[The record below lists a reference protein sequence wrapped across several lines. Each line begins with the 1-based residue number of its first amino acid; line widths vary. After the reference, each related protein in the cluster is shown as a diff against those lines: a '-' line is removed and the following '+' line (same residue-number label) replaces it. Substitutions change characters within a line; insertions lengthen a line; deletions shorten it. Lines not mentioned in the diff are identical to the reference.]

1 MKRLIY
7 NFVQKNLPTRLN
19 INSLMK
25 YNASVNNHS
34 KILASKFIK
43 NEIKIRLAHRVVEL
57 DTLPFGLNDMPSI
70 KKVTDL
76 YINSFKLLHDIK
88 EIHTIEESNELVNL
102 LCDIKK
108 QHTYVAMDISVA
120 IRNLIETNKRKE
132 YNFDLDSFLDKFY
145 RSRTG
150 IRILI
155 SHYLSMYNKERSII
169 NKFCNP
175 YDIINDAKEEA
186 IFICSMTHINNIPPI
201 HIHGVNDFTFSYIP
215 SHLFYITLEIL
226 KNSLYSTIN
235 FHKIDNDK
243 PINVYL
249 SKGKDDLIIK
259 ISDFGGGFPLEDL
272 KKIYSYGYSSN
283 TNIPSLDDRNVLSG
297 FGHGVPLSRLYC
309 RYFGGELSILPFE
322 GVGTDVFIYIN
333 RLGNTDETIL

>member
-7 NFVQKNLPTRLN
+7 NFVQKNSPTKLN
-19 INSLMK
+19 INNLMK
-25 YNASVNNHS
+25 YNANVNNQN
-34 KILASKFIK
+34 KILASKFMK
-43 NEIKIRLAHRVVEL
+43 NEIRIRLAHRVVEL
-57 DTLPFGLNDMPSI
+57 DTLPFGLNEMHSI

-88 EIHTIEESNELVNL
+88 EIDTIEESNEFVNL

-108 QHTYVAMDISVA
+108 KHMYVAMDISVA
-120 IRNLIETNKRKE
+120 IRSLIEKSRKKE
-132 YNFDLDSFLDKFY
+132 YNFNLDNFLDKFY

-155 SHYLSMYNKERSII
+155 SHYLSMYNKEESII
-169 NKFCNP
+169 DEFCNP
-175 YDIINDAKEEA
+175 YDIINDAKQEA
-186 IFICSMTHINNIPPI
+186 IFICSMTHINTPSIY
-201 HIHGVNDFTFSYIP
+201 IHGDDKFTFSYIP

-226 KNSLYSTIN
+226 KNSLNSTIEFN
-235 FHKIDNDK
+235 RKDYDK

-249 SKGKDDLIIK
+249 SKGKDDLVIK
-259 ISDFGGGFPLEDL
+259 ISDFGGGFPVEDL
-272 KKIYSYGYSSN
+272 KKIYSYGYSSSSI
-283 TNIPSLDDRNVLSG
+283 TPTLYDRYVLAG

-322 GVGTDVFIYIN
+322 GVGTDAFIYIN
-333 RLGNTDETIL
+333 RLGTTDETIL